1 MDKDT
6 IIERLKANR
15 PNLTVSS
22 LYTYSSTLSA
32 LYKKVFGNNDIDL
45 DKFNDTSKIL
55 EALKDKEY
63 NARKSVLAAL
73 FVLTNNSAYRDPM
86 LDDIKQYED
95 NVSKQEMNDKEKAK
109 FRSQDEIKEI
119 LEQLRSEAE
128 HLYKLKTKTS
138 KVFQQI
144 QNYIILCLTSGQ
156 YIVPRRLLD
165 WAKMKVTNYDKEK
178 DNYYDGKQFV
188 FNVYKN
194 SNTKPQDKLAVP
206 LELKKILK
214 KWMTINSSDNLL
226 VDSNGNSLNSVKLN
240 QRLTK
245 ILNGASVNILRHSY
259 LSTKFQDTLEQNQ
272 KIAQTMKDMGSSSLQ
287 QQVYI
292 QKLDK

>member
-1 MDKDT
+1 MEKDN
-6 IIERLKANR
+6 IIERLKHNR

-45 DKFNDTSKIL
+45 AKFNDTEKIL
-55 EALKDKEY
+55 DALKDKEF
-63 NARKSVLAAL
+63 NARKSVLSAL
-73 FVLTNNSAYRDPM
+73 YVLTNKDEYKTPM
-86 LDDIKQYED
+86 LEDIKQYED
-95 NVSKQEMNDKEKAK
+95 NVSKQQMSDKEKQK
-109 FRSQDEIKEI
+109 FKSQDEIKDI
-119 LEQLRSEAE
+119 LESLRTEAE

-165 WAKMKVTNYDKEK
+165 WAKMKTKNYDPKT

-194 SNTKPQDKLAVP
+194 SNTKPQDRLAVP
-206 LELKKILK
+206 VELKKILK
-214 KWMTINSSDNLL
+214 KWMTLNTSDNLL
-226 VDSNGNSLNSVKLN
+226 VDSNGNPLNSVKLN
-240 QRLTK
+240 QRLSK
-245 ILNGASVNILRHSY
+245 ILDGASVNVLRHSY
-259 LSTKFQDTLEQNQ
+259 LSTKFQDSLQQNKEINDTL
-272 KIAQTMKDMGSSSLQ
+272 KSMGSSSLQ

-292 QKLDK
+292 QKIDK